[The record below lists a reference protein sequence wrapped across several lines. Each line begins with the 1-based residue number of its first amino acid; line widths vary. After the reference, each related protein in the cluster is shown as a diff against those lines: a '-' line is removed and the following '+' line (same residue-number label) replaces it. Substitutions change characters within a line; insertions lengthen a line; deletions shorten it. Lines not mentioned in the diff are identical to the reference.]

1 MFVFYIY
8 TYLHYMGLHLT
19 KTFTIL
25 NSQAL
30 KSVLVSI
37 DLLRLWFVS
46 LTLGYR
52 FWLLWRLVNGEG
64 AI

>member
-1 MFVFYIY
+1 
-8 TYLHYMGLHLT
+8 MGLHLT

-25 NSQAL
+25 TSQAL